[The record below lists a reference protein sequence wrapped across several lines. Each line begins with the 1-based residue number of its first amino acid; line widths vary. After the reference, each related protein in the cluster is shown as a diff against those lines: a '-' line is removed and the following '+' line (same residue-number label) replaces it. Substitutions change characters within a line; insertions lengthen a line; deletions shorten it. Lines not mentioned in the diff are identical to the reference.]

1 MIRGNLIVLSIVSS
15 LLVGCGSV
23 DNDTNVS
30 SVDGS
35 IIGLDEISSSNYG
48 TQEIIEDRL
57 IGITR
62 EDLIDV
68 WGEADG
74 SLSGLYGDIWDLG
87 DGYELIVYYD
97 DVDSNKVTKV
107 NIYNINDSNVRLEFT
122 ELNNGILGVKLD
134 ISELGLD
141 DEVNIEYDLEYNNN
155 GEWEY
160 IGERGY
166 LGEYTSDL
174 IDGNIDLKSIYGEL
188 NGEHRL
194 NIYIKDSNGNE
205 YNGSGN
211 FIIGKYGLVL
221 ASGAGDKADIS
232 FGIVGVI
239 ESVNKVGDNIS
250 INVNSTNSKSTYDKA
265 VVRIVDDTELDGL
278 GIDNIEEGMEVEIE
292 FSGALLESY
301 PVQCNA
307 KSVKLLKHNI
317 EI

>member
-122 ELNNGILGVKLD
+122 E
-134 ISELGLD
+134 
-141 DEVNIEYDLEYNNN
+141 
-155 GEWEY
+155 
-160 IGERGY
+160 
-166 LGEYTSDL
+166 
-174 IDGNIDLKSIYGEL
+174 
-188 NGEHRL
+188 
-194 NIYIKDSNGNE
+194 
-205 YNGSGN
+205 
-211 FIIGKYGLVL
+211 
-221 ASGAGDKADIS
+221 
-232 FGIVGVI
+232 
-239 ESVNKVGDNIS
+239 
-250 INVNSTNSKSTYDKA
+250 
-265 VVRIVDDTELDGL
+265 
-278 GIDNIEEGMEVEIE
+278 
-292 FSGALLESY
+292 
-301 PVQCNA
+301 
-307 KSVKLLKHNI
+307 
-317 EI
+317 